1 MIKNNIETNKRIKNI
16 EIVLIVLLSFVC
28 LFCFVKGFVKAN
40 VNIDKIDYV
49 GRITLTKAIDEECDE
64 DLKICSINYIN
75 GEKSFSKEYRPKDF
89 DNIVNTIDAHE
100 YLINNKSIIFKHLN
114 PTKDEIV
121 KAYLLN
127 TSDEYKPY
135 FNTGLS
141 IFVFIISLLV
151 VLLFSRAFTNYE
163 KIWFISVMF
172 LSTLIAIIFPEKTI
186 NGVSGIIIML
196 LYLLD
201 TFFNVLCELLI
212 SKQSRYNFIVSIF
225 VEIVEILTCLIL
237 MYRFATLTT
246 TLLFWLPI
254 DIISFISWSKHKDKE
269 DDELTVVR
277 KLKGYQEVLVI
288 IGIIV
293 LTFVIG
299 YFISG
304 LNIKTDFLNNRR
316 VETIIIYLDAC
327 TSIVGIANGLFILF
341 RLKEQWYAWYLYSII
356 EMIINILSGQ
366 YVLLVLKVAF
376 LVNTTYGYIKWSQY
390 IKAHDNLI

>member
-1 MIKNNIETNKRIKNI
+1 M
-16 EIVLIVLLSFVC
+16 LIVLLSFVC
-28 LFCFVKGFVKAN
+28 LFCFVKGFVKTK
-40 VNIDKIDYV
+40 VNIDKIDYI
-49 GRITLTKAIDEECDE
+49 GRITLTKAVDEECDE

-75 GEKSFSKEYRPKDF
+75 GEKSFTKEYYPKDF
-89 DNIVNTIDAHE
+89 NNIANTIDAHE

-114 PTKDEIV
+114 PTKGEIS
-121 KAYLLN
+121 KAYLLY

-163 KIWFISVMF
+163 KIWFISTMF

-186 NGVSGIIIML
+186 NGVSGIIVML

-254 DIISFISWSKHKDKE
+254 DIISFISWSKHKDQD

-288 IGIIV
+288 IGIII

-304 LNIKTDFLNNRR
+304 LNIKTDFLNNRK
-316 VETIIIYLDAC
+316 VETLIIYLDAC